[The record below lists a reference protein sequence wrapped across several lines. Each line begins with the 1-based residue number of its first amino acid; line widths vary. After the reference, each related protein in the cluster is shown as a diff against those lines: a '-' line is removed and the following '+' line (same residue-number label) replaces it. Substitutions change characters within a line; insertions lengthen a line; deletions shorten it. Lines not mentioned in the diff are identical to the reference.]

1 MQLLIDDWRV
11 DVAARTATRGGEKR
25 QLSPRAIKLLQILAQ
40 AEGAVVSRD
49 QLLEQIWPNVFVS
62 DESLT
67 QVVSELR
74 RVLKDRGIVATVP
87 RGGYRLTRPVRER
100 ARDGFELT
108 DLDTS
113 GLEARA
119 LCLEARDELVR
130 CGPGAIQH
138 AETLTAEAID
148 LCPDSSEIR
157 TERAVALIRSHLYWS
172 EGRNTLPQ
180 ALCDAQFAVRVA
192 PTSAPA
198 HSALGY
204 AHSSAGHWDAAEA
217 AHQRALASDP
227 HCASAYHFA
236 AWFLMSRRRLR
247 PAIRFFEQVGN
258 LEPANIKGYLH
269 AAQLSSVREPERCR
283 RNAER
288 VLVRARH
295 RFEADPSDT
304 RALVAIACAMALL
317 GENASAFATIESI
330 DTTGSAQA
338 VYLASA
344 LSTIGERDR
353 AILTLEELFDHGWR
367 DLDWLFVDPA
377 FVSLSSD
384 RRFTRM
390 RDSLKAA

>member
-1 MQLLIDDWRV
+1 MQLLIDGWCID
-11 DVAARTATRGGEKR
+11 TATRTTTRGTDRR
-25 QLSPRAIKLLQILAQ
+25 QLSPRATRLLQVLAQ
-40 AEGAVVSRD
+40 AEGDVVSRD
-49 QLLEQIWPNVFVS
+49 HLLERVWPSVTVS

-67 QVVSELR
+67 QAVSEIR
-74 RVLKDRGIVATVP
+74 KVLNDRGIVATVP
-87 RGGYRLTRPVRER
+87 KGGYRLTRPVLQGSR
-100 ARDGFELT
+100 ALNEIVE
-108 DLDTS
+108 LDTS

-138 AETLTAEAID
+138 AETLTAEAMD
-148 LCPDSSEIR
+148 LSPNSSEVR
-157 TERAVALIRSHLYWS
+157 TERAVALVRSHLYWS
-172 EGRNTLPQ
+172 EGRDTLTQ
-180 ALCDAQFAVRVA
+180 ALRDAEFAVQA
-192 PTSAPA
+192 DAGSASA
-198 HSALGY
+198 HSAFGY
-204 AHSSAGHWDAAEA
+204 ACSSAGHWTAAED
-217 AHQRALASDP
+217 AHRRALAADP
-227 HCASAYHFA
+227 HCASAYHLA

-247 PAIRFFEQVGN
+247 PAIRFFEQVGD

-269 AAQLSSVREPERCR
+269 AAQLSSVSDPRRSR

-288 VLVRARH
+288 ALVRARR
-295 RFEADPSDT
+295 RFESDPSDT
-304 RALVAIACAMALL
+304 RALVAIACSTALL
-317 GENASAFATIESI
+317 GEKSSAFATTELI

-344 LSTIGERDR
+344 LSTIGETDR